1 MVRALLEEFH
11 ASHPNIRVFYTPDP
25 PRVEDTLAD
34 DLAAGRAP
42 DVFAGCCSFFPIL
55 AQQGHTLDLRPFS
68 SDLDLATIDDWD
80 PAQYRAL
87 FTHDGRQYALPKYH
101 GALALYYNKDL
112 FDARGVTYPD
122 AGWDHDDYLTAMRQ
136 LTQRGGAAGRIW
148 GSMLDVTWER
158 LQVHVNGWGG
168 HFVDPNDPSRL
179 MMCEAEAMAALQWIH
194 DRMWQDRVMASFVDV
209 QNMTTRQAFV
219 GGHLAMVED
228 GSWAL
233 RDILDGADFRIGVAP
248 FPAGPK
254 RRVTLATTDGFGI
267 YAGTRHP
274 EAAWELVKFLVSKT
288 AGRALAQAHFLQ
300 PARASL
306 LQDWIGFVR
315 AEYPDATADLDLM
328 AFADGHLNGYSV
340 TAEAHANM
348 ATTRRLAYE
357 IWDQVFTLGQW
368 PVTQVETLCA
378 RIEGM
383 RDAASG

>member
-1 MVRALLEEFH
+1 
-11 ASHPNIRVFYTPDP
+11 
-25 PRVEDTLAD
+25 
-34 DLAAGRAP
+34 
-42 DVFAGCCSFFPIL
+42 
-55 AQQGHTLDLRPFS
+55 
-68 SDLDLATIDDWD
+68 
-80 PAQYRAL
+80 
-87 FTHDGRQYALPKYH
+87 
-101 GALALYYNKDL
+101 
-112 FDARGVTYPD
+112 
-122 AGWDHDDYLTAMRQ
+122 
-136 LTQRGGAAGRIW
+136 
-148 GSMLDVTWER
+148 MLDVTWER